1 MKKRIILS
9 SDEEDDDKRDS
20 DEEWAGDEEDEDASP
35 DGVIPVNCKDTDFY
49 IISQQI
55 ADDECLEYCVSF
67 AAKNGG
73 LLLSYLLTNS
83 FTHLF
88 IRLFNYRS

>member
-9 SDEEDDDKRDS
+9 SDEE
-20 DEEWAGDEEDEDASP
+20 EWAGEEEEEEDAAP
-35 DGVIPVNCKDTDFY
+35 NGIVPANCKDTGFY
-49 IISQQI
+49 IVSQQI

-73 LLLSYLLTNS
+73 SS
-83 FTHLF
+83 F
-88 IRLFNYRS
+88 RLYDSLASSLIHS